1 MLRYRVCNA
10 RSFLGL
16 AFVPDH
22 WHSCCLDGD
31 TCTYTCGGQRGKF
44 KPSPLTVADDYEDD
58 KGSLCLCVFAPPP
71 PQSSLTLDTL
81 TEMEKP
87 GFACKHS
94 ECSTVECSGG
104 RNAYVHMYMYTQ
116 HPLASDSSS
125 SPPFAICAASFVPS
139 GPRDDRAL
147 SKEMRWLPQIAAK
160 GSAISSSQFAARSL
174 VFRFQK

>member
-71 PQSSLTLDTL
+71 PPKFVNSWHSDWNGEAGIRMQTQWVQYSGVQWR
-81 TEMEKP
+81 TE
-87 GFACKHS
+87 CIR
-94 ECSTVECSGG
+94 TYV
-104 RNAYVHMYMYTQ
+104 YVHTTSVGLWQ
-116 HPLASDSSS
+116 LILPAICDLCRVICAKWSPRWSSTIQGDALASSNR
-125 SPPFAICAASFVPS
+125 CQ
-139 GPRDDRAL
+139 G
-147 SKEMRWLPQIAAK
+147 
-160 GSAISSSQFAARSL
+160 ISDQQFAVRS
-174 VFRFQK
+174 